1 MTTATETSNEIN
13 DAVQALVKSACE
25 SSGLT
30 VTPDIEGDLDSMAQK
45 AAMLMVAGVSADDA
59 NELIVDHI
67 TNLAD
72 RIRFE
77 ASVDYS
83 NPLPSPTGFEGT
95 EVGQW
100 ELALKPVRRIERDW
114 YRDFSPENLR
124 DVGVFV
130 LVAEWLDE
138 DNRIVRGEPTVHI
151 DTEYAA
157 LSPDEAR
164 VVAAQ
169 IVAASDAVT
178 VKP

>member
-1 MTTATETSNEIN
+1 MTTNAVNIDDIKET
-13 DAVQALVKSACE
+13 VQALVKSAVE
-25 SSGLT
+25 STGLAL
-30 VTPDIEGDLDSMAQK
+30 TPDVKGDLDGMTEK
-45 AAMLMVAGVSADDA
+45 AVMLMGLGVSADDA

-83 NPLPSPTGFEGT
+83 NPLPPPVGFEGT

-100 ELALKPVRRIERDW
+100 ELALMPARRIERYW

-124 DVGVFV
+124 DVGVYV
-130 LVAEWLDE
+130 SVTETLDE
-138 DNRIVRGEPTVHI
+138 NNRIVRGEPSVRI
-151 DTEYAA
+151 DAEYAD

-164 VVAAQ
+164 EVAAR
-169 IVAASDAVT
+169 IVAASDAVS
-178 VKP
+178 VQP